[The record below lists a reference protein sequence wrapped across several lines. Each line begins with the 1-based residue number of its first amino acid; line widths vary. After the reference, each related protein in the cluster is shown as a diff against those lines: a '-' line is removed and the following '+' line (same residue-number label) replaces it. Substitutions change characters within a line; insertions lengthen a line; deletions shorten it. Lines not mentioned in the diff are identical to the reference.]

1 MFTFCCLTLIFLNAG
16 VLLFYCVIDNP
27 ETTFQ
32 TEVQAHSLSSFFIFP
47 IMHNWHRV
55 PLAFLCYS
63 CSFMGKWLC
72 FKDFLHT
79 SVTHGCYLCPHL
91 SYNWCSRGTCT
102 FKWGYFTIIHI
113 LSFLNSGKDKELF
126 FFHLHVSDMCIWMS
140 NVISWFLGFQ
150 FSLFMPF

>member
-1 MFTFCCLTLIFLNAG
+1 M
-16 VLLFYCVIDNP
+16 LLLYCVIDNP

-32 TEVQAHSLSSFFIFP
+32 TEVKAHSLSSFFISP
-47 IMHNWHRV
+47 IMHNWHGV
-55 PLAFLCYS
+55 PLAFLCYP
-63 CSFMGKWLC
+63 CSLMWKWLC

-113 LSFLNSGKDKELF
+113 LSFLNSGKDTKNYF
-126 FFHLHVSDMCIWMS
+126 FSPSCLWYVHL
-140 NVISWFLGFQ
+140 NVKCHQLISWLSVQ
-150 FSLFMPF
+150 PFYAILISHFIS